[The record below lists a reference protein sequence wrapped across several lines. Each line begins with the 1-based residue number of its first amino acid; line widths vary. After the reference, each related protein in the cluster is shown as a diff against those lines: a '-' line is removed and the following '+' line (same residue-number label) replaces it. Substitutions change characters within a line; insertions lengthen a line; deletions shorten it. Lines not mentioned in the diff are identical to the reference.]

1 MADLI
6 TSLNAWLFGLGGA
19 FVAFACA
26 QELLQYSLSEKLKK
40 QAQTRPNELQLDSD
54 PISVLKPV
62 NSRLELHLYLQSLSS
77 RFRDVQ
83 EFGKSQILIAM
94 TASVFVFSLLLF
106 SFATQSLFL
115 AFFVSIAITGA
126 AGLFLLQYFENERRL
141 LISKHLPQAFDGLI
155 RCLRS
160 GFDLNR
166 SILIVSDETIPLLR
180 SEFRRALR
188 ERDFGQSLDEAIRHM
203 SIRLKSADLAFF
215 ATLISV
221 QERSG
226 GPLVYALDSLSQI
239 LKDRERLRQKRMSA
253 SAESRMSAAILG
265 GLPILVAAALL
276 AFNPA
281 YRETLFYTQ
290 SGRLLLVVALA
301 LLGIGSFVMYR
312 LVKSET

>member
-1 MADLI
+1 MTDLI
-6 TSLNAWLFGLGGA
+6 TNLNGWLFGLGGA
-19 FVAFACA
+19 LVAFACA
-26 QELLQYSLSEKLKK
+26 QEILQLSIKKKLKK
-40 QAQTRPNELQLDSD
+40 QGYSRPDQSPLARD
-54 PISVLKPV
+54 PSSIMQPSISR
-62 NSRLELHLYLQSLSS
+62 SELHLYLKSLSS
-77 RFRDVQ
+77 RLRDVK
-83 EFGKSQILIAM
+83 EFGKSKILITM
-94 TASVFVFSLLLF
+94 TGGVFVLSLFLF
-106 SFATQSLFL
+106 SFATQSLL
-115 AFFVSIAITGA
+115 ITLVTSIAITGMS
-126 AGLFLLQYFENERRL
+126 GIFLLQYFENERRL

-188 ERDFGQSLDEAIRHM
+188 ERDFGQSLDEAVRHM

-239 LKDRERLRQKRMSA
+239 LKDRERLRQKKMSA

-265 GLPILVAAALL
+265 GLPILVATALL

-281 YRETLFYTQ
+281 YRDTLFYTQ
-290 SGRLLLVVALA
+290 SGRLLLLVALA
-301 LLGIGSFVMYR
+301 LLSIGSFVMYR